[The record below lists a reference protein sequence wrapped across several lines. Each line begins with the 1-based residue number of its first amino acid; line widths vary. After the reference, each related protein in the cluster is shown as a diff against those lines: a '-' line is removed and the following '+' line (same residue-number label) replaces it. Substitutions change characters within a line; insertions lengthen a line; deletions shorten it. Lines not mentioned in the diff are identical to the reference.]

1 MSSTETFHITFLA
14 LYGIDGCRN
23 IRAILLKFLLFRCF
37 DLYVCM
43 YVCINF
49 NEMYLLGLSFI
60 LIYFKC
66 RMVKDFVFSV

>member
-43 YVCINF
+43 YKF
-49 NEMYLLGLSFI
+49 
-60 LIYFKC
+60 
-66 RMVKDFVFSV
+66 